1 MSTNV
6 GLFFAASFPPADS
19 SGNPGRVLCCLLI
32 SLNLS
37 KDFLKRF
44 RVLIERTK

>member
-32 SLNLS
+32 NSNLS
-37 KDFLKRF
+37 KFTGSF
-44 RVLIERTK
+44 RVLIA

>member
-37 KDFLKRF
+37 KFTGSF
-44 RVLIERTK
+44 RVLIA